1 MQIRW
6 EEDTLADLTALRD
19 YIAQDNPTAAQKVAR
34 RILECVDLLAIQ
46 PLAGEPGRIH
56 KTRELVV
63 SRTPYT
69 LIYHA
74 SADVIAILRVFHQSR
89 QWPEKL

>member
-6 EEDTLADLTALRD
+6 EEDALADLTALRD
-19 YIAQDNPTAAQKVAR
+19 YIAQDNPAAAQKLAR
-34 RILECVDLLAIQ
+34 RILECLELLDTH
-46 PLAGEPGRIH
+46 PLSGEPGRIH

-74 SADVIAILRVFHQSR
+74 SADVITILRVFHQSR